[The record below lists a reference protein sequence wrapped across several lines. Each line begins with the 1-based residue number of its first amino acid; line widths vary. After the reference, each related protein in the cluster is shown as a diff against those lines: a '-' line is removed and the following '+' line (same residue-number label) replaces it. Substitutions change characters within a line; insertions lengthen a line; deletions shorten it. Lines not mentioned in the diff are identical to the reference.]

1 MKWLFLILL
10 LVSCDSSN
18 KEIRQD
24 EARIL
29 VDEASGKRYAVIR
42 EDFNVYRLMPVA
54 EKPTSEK

>member
-10 LVSCDSSN
+10 LTSCNTSN
-18 KEIRQD
+18 KEIKLD

-54 EKPTSEK
+54 EKQTAEK